1 MSYKVKNINIEKRK
15 YYFFNDIIKI
25 KNFSPNNIKIHE
37 K

>member
-25 KNFSPNNIKIHE
+25 KILVQIILK
-37 K
+37 